1 MTTWKPAAAGIASI
15 ITGTFIVWYRSGQLI
30 RVGGLFGPVAIA
42 LGLIAVAGGVL
53 AIRRKGWR
61 LALAGAACAI
71 YPPHPW
77 GTWHGLLSSAFW
89 PSFSWCCPRMSSRA
103 GQKTEADR
111 LRLHC
116 PLASSG
122 YRHAA

>member
-77 GTWHGLLSSAFW
+77 GDLAWTPVLGILAVVLVVLSKNEFT
-89 PSFSWCCPRMSSRA
+89 RRA
-103 GQKTEADR
+103 EDG
-111 LRLHC
+111 
-116 PLASSG
+116 S
-122 YRHAA
+122 